1 MSLSNNLKVRI
12 DKWMWCVRIF
22 KSRTI
27 ATDFCKTGKIKVND
41 INAKAST
48 EVKKGDLVIVKK
60 GGFNF
65 TFQVIETIDKRVGA
79 PIAALCYEN
88 KTPPEEL
95 LKYDNWLS
103 GNMAGEFRDRGTGR
117 PTKKERR
124 DIDAYKDNFFWF
136 DE

>member
-12 DKWMWCVRIF
+12 DKWLWSVRIF

-65 TFQVIETIDKRVGA
+65 TFQVTETIDKRVGA

-103 GNMAGEFRDRGTGR
+103 GNMSGEFRDRGTGR

-124 DIDAYKDNFFWF
+124 EIDAYKDNFFWF